1 MEAEKKWFI
10 IRHGETEPNRQQ
22 IIQGSGLDAP
32 LNETGRQQAQDF
44 FLAYRHIPF
53 DAVYTSALIRTHES
67 VQAFL
72 DQGITHLALPELNE
86 ISWGDKDGSR
96 IEFGDQ
102 SEYSLLVKA
111 WKSGELNRSFANGE
125 SPNMVALRLQN
136 ALDHLL
142 QRPDRISLMCIHGRT
157 LRILLCLLTG
167 RPVQEMEDFLHSNLS
182 LYVLSRKNGK
192 WEIEIHNDTSH
203 ILNR

>member
-32 LNETGRQQAQDF
+32 LNETGRQQAKDF
-44 FLAYRHIPF
+44 FLAYRHISF

-67 VQAFL
+67 VQSFL

-96 IEFGDQ
+96 IEFGDH
-102 SEYSLLVKA
+102 SEYSMLVKA
-111 WKSGELNRSFANGE
+111 WKSGELDKAFANGE
-125 SPNMVALRLQN
+125 SPNMVALRLQT
-136 ALDHLL
+136 ALKLLL

-182 LYVLSRKNGK
+182 LYVLCRKNGK

>member
-32 LNETGRQQAQDF
+32 LNETGRQQAKDF

-86 ISWGDKDGSR
+86 ISWGDKDGSQ